1 MSGKQKLALF
11 FGFFTNLRLNSGPAG
26 VYQAIFVYYGSALL
40 ADSYLRKQNIF
51 PTPAPSFRDRH
62 FRTSTVYEYTAMSG
76 RPARQSATAGQS
88 RLKVRFAL
96 RYNVL

>member
-1 MSGKQKLALF
+1 MSGKQKSALF

-62 FRTSTVYEYTAMSG
+62 FRTFTVYEYTAMSAR
-76 RPARQSATAGQS
+76 RPARQSATAAQS
-88 RLKVRFAL
+88 RLKVSHK